1 MDIAQFA
8 TPTFI
13 IAVISA
19 LVGLVVKATKLQT
32 KVDDL
37 SRELTKLESIVDVH
51 RMNNDIHFNLRIS
64 QEVDKRNEHRF
75 ETIEDQLKEINRKLD
90 HIADRA

>member
-1 MDIAQFA
+1 MDLTQFV
-8 TPTFI
+8 TPTL
-13 IAVISA
+13 VA
-19 LVGLVVKATKLQT
+19 LVVSAIVGLIVKATRLQSSVT
-32 KVDDL
+32 
-37 SRELTKLESIVDVH
+37 ELTKSNSELKGIVDAH
-51 RMNNDIHFNLRIS
+51 RMNTDIHFNLRIS